1 MSILALLIASAV
13 YATAAPSRNRRFE
26 NDSTGI
32 ELVRHGPKPVPIPIS
47 ARELYEREDIRR
59 RLVSVEGT
67 VHARIVEVRRRHVVA
82 YAEVFRSAPSCAQS
96 RPPDSSPISSRS
108 IHRRKMRSPC
118 RS

>member
-67 VHARIVEVRRRHVVA
+67 VHDAFHVTQRRELYHIPHEQRNTKA
-82 YAEVFRSAPSCAQS
+82 LQS
-96 RPPDSSPISSRS
+96 TQN
-108 IHRRKMRSPC
+108 
-118 RS
+118 